1 MSGELDAPTRTLQFG
16 RGILWGSA
24 TGISI
29 TVGALLVTIAITSGR
44 PELPGWSL
52 VAIALPGA
60 FALGFVFGIPLAAL
74 TVWLM
79 VRLQSRYAIFRNPI
93 AWMIGGAV
101 TSGLLGALFDTVM
114 HGVYELSLTLGAI
127 GAIAGLAAGF
137 GVNGLRSA
145 R

>member
-1 MSGELDAPTRTLQFG
+1 M
-16 RGILWGSA
+16 
-24 TGISI
+24 
-29 TVGALLVTIAITSGR
+29 TIAITSGR